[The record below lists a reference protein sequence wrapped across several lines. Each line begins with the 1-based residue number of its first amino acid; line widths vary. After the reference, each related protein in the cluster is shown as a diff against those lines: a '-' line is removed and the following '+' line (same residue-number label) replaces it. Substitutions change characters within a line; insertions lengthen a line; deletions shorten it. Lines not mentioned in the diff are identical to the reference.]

1 MISDEAYRS
10 STQYRHFS
18 FPSKEKLRA
27 QREKANAEIASQ
39 LPPGTVYLTV
49 DEEAALVDH
58 YVTKLWELSHHF
70 RAASSLRVLPS
81 PRLLL
86 A

>member
-27 QREKANAEIASQ
+27 QREKANAQIASQ

-49 DEEAALVDH
+49 DEEAELVDH
-58 YVTKLWELSHHF
+58 YITKLWELSHHF
-70 RAASSLRVLPS
+70 RAASSLRVQPSHLPT
-81 PRLLL
+81 L